1 MHCVA
6 KYLLTFY
13 GAEDGAETECSS
25 LQRLSSS
32 TILWRSGSSNSG
44 MTSSG
49 RLSELESEVTLRS
62 ASPTASTFI
71 LFAELLKSPDY
82 RLADLFSPGFSLLKS
97 LLSEL
102 DCRLEK
108 VEPVLFAHLEETHVH
123 SLLYATKWFLTV
135 FTFYV
140 ELDRDAVT
148 NVWLRFLSQGW
159 DSVIDIAVACVSG
172 VKELLL
178 NADLDACLEVL
189 SGRSSYTKDGL
200 LANVFGTQRGQAC
213 LLQASKFD
221 KGAEFY
227 RQPSPLP
234 FTQSNAKPS
243 RFVRRHSFS

>member
-1 MHCVA
+1 MA
-6 KYLLTFY
+6 KYLMTFY
-13 GAEDGAETECSS
+13 GTEDDSS
-25 LQRLSSS
+25 IGR
-32 TILWRSGSSNSG
+32 ILWRSGSSGSNSG
-44 MTSSG
+44 SLLSS
-49 RLSELESEVTLRS
+49 LDLDLDLDLDPDPDEQFPS
-62 ASPTASTFI
+62 AGHTASTFI

-82 RLADLFSPGFSLLKS
+82 RLADLFSPGFALLKS

-189 SGRSSYTKDGL
+189 SGRSAYTKDGL
-200 LANVFGTQRGQAC
+200 LANVFATQRGHAC
-213 LLQASKFD
+213 LLQASKYA

-234 FTQSNAKPS
+234 FTQSNAKPA
-243 RFVRRHSFS
+243 RFARRHSFS